1 MSNNVTLNPG
11 SGGVTISTEDNGS
24 GVQLPRTKLML
35 GAAGSDGGDVTG
47 TNPLPIQDAVGTT
60 AAIAAGSTTAAQVIK
75 ASAGSLLRVVVT
87 GSASAALSIYDNA
100 SAASGT
106 VIGVIKSTAVAGDVY
121 VFNMPAAAGITAGK
135 VNGSPACTVSYI

>member
-24 GVQLPRTKLML
+24 GVQLPRTKIML
-35 GAAGSDGGDVTG
+35 GAAGVDGLDVTG

-75 ASAGSLLRVVVT
+75 ANPGNLLRVVVT
-87 GSASAALSIYDNA
+87 ANASAAMSIYDHA

-121 VFNMPAAAGITAGK
+121 VFNMPAALGITAGK
-135 VNGSPACTVSYI
+135 VNGSPACTVSFL